1 MTTSQKTSIPTIVS
15 ELVEDVTS
23 LVEGTIELAKAE
35 IQESARAAGASTVSF
50 LVAITFGY
58 VGVLFLLVAGALGLV
73 AAGLAPWLATLIVGG
88 ALILISGLF
97 IGFGVKKIKQ
107 VRGPVRTI
115 ESVNATINL
124 VNSVIPKRK

>member
-1 MTTSQKTSIPTIVS
+1 MTNSQKTSIPTIVS

-23 LVEGTIELAKAE
+23 LVEGTLELAKTE
-35 IQESARAAGASTVSF
+35 IQESARAAASSTVSM
-50 LVAITFGY
+50 LIAISLAY
-58 VGVLFLLVAGALGLV
+58 VGTLFLLVAGALGLV

-88 ALILISGLF
+88 SLILISGLF
-97 IGFGVKKIKQ
+97 VAFGVKKIKQ

-124 VNSVIPKRK
+124 VNSVIPNRK

>member
-1 MTTSQKTSIPTIVS
+1 MTNSEKTSIPTIVS

-23 LVEGTIELAKAE
+23 LVEGTLELAKAE
-35 IQESARAAGASTVSF
+35 IQESARAAASSTVSM
-50 LVAITFGY
+50 LIAISLAY
-58 VGVLFLLVAGALGLV
+58 VGTLFLLVAGALGLI

-88 ALILISGLF
+88 SLILISGLF
-97 IGFGVKKIKQ
+97 VAFGVKKIKQ

-124 VNSVIPKRK
+124 VNSVIPNRK